1 MVDGNSHREHFST
14 LPQNFHTEWDFCLVK
29 TDASGN
35 VEWDETYGGT
45 SDDPAESLIQTSDN
59 GYALIGWTR

>member
-1 MVDGNSHREHFST
+1 MEILTESISQR
-14 LPQNFHTEWDFCLVK
+14 FHKTFIEWDFCLVK

-35 VEWDETYGGT
+35 VEWDEIYGGT